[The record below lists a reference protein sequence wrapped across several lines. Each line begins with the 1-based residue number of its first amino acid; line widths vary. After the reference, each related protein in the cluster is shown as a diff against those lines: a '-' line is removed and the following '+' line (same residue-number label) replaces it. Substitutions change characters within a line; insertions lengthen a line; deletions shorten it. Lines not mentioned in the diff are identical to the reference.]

1 MPAGRRDG
9 RAVVVYT
16 AARIGLFLGCLTV
29 GWFAGLGGAA
39 LLITALLASG
49 VLSWFLLRR
58 QRLAMGNVVERRM
71 ARMQSRFDQRAAA
84 EDAYVDALHGAP
96 AQDRDR

>member
-1 MPAGRRDG
+1 M
-9 RAVVVYT
+9 
-16 AARIGLFLGCLTV
+16 GLFLGCLTV

-58 QRLAMGNVVERRM
+58 QRLAMGNVVERRV